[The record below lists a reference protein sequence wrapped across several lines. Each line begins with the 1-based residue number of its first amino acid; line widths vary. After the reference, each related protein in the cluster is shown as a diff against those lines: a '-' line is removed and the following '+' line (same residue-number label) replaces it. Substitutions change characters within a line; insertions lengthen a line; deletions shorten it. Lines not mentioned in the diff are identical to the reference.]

1 MKRNL
6 RLPSNDVEMTVYPN
20 DVVLFEG
27 NKIMICYKQHTGN
40 YTLLTHGKGQAG
52 DMYNG
57 GVNQYYKEVI
67 EDHPDKMRIETYYY

>member
-1 MKRNL
+1 
-6 RLPSNDVEMTVYPN
+6 
-20 DVVLFEG
+20 
-27 NKIMICYKQHTGN
+27 MICYKQHTGN